1 MDFLFIRN
9 IAIVIVCFPAFFSG
23 VLPIW
28 TTGNRTLIAL
38 HTLLFNISS
47 INRDEEIYLAEL
59 RLYAAQKT
67 QRVLVYEVV
76 HQTSAGTSTEA
87 EDGPSSRHYQ
97 LLTTREIPRGH
108 GDWET
113 FSVTEVVRRWVRT
126 QATAGHILEVRVD
139 TARPETVSGEDEEE
153 EGTAE
158 ERKEEEDE
166 RVDAEGGEQNG
177 AFEPILVVFSN
188 DRKRRK
194 IELRELHE
202 IQSLENGMGD
212 EDDGSEY
219 PSSPSSSSALYSSST
234 SSVLSGEEE
243 EEDYEEEEDR
253 DRTRLN
259 VTVAGGGGASD
270 VDNGK
275 RYPQLME
282 SLSKST
288 DRASTP
294 SAWKKPEPR
303 VKRSLNRNRRRRA
316 KRNSCRRKPMW
327 VDFGDV
333 LWDRWIIEPRG
344 YQVGRTTLRSL
355 P

>member
-1 MDFLFIRN
+1 M
-9 IAIVIVCFPAFFSG
+9 
-23 VLPIW
+23 
-28 TTGNRTLIAL
+28 
-38 HTLLFNISS
+38 
-47 INRDEEIYLAEL
+47 
-59 RLYAAQKT
+59 
-67 QRVLVYEVV
+67 
-76 HQTSAGTSTEA
+76 
-87 EDGPSSRHYQ
+87 
-97 LLTTREIPRGH
+97 
-108 GDWET
+108 
-113 FSVTEVVRRWVRT
+113 RRWVRT

-139 TARPETVSGEDEEE
+139 TARPETVSGEDEDEDDDE
-153 EGTAE
+153 GGTAE

-234 SSVLSGEEE
+234 SSVLSGGEEE

-253 DRTRLN
+253 DRARLN
-259 VTVAGGGGASD
+259 ATVADGGGA
-270 VDNGK
+270 VEGDNGK

-288 DRASTP
+288 DQASTP

-344 YQVGRTTLRSL
+344 YQVRRTTLRYLS
-355 P
+355 